1 MTHTTLNKESEV
13 KMEPIIDK
21 LSEIEAAASRIM
33 ESAVNETKNQ
43 DKEAEKRT
51 AEFDAQV
58 EAITKKKL
66 EELRLNLQQESEKE
80 LEHMKT
86 GMEHTM
92 SAMEQYY
99 QDNHQKITDKIFHK
113 IIRM

>member
-1 MTHTTLNKESEV
+1 
-13 KMEPIIDK
+13 MEPIIDK
-21 LSEIEAAASRIM
+21 LSEIETAASRIM

-43 DKEAEKRT
+43 DKEAEKQT

-58 EAITKKKL
+58 EAATQKKL
-66 EELRLNLQQESEKE
+66 EDLRLNLQQESEKE
-80 LEHMKT
+80 LEHLKT
-86 GMEHTM
+86 AMEHTM
-92 SAMEQYY
+92 SAMEHYY

>member
-1 MTHTTLNKESEV
+1 
-13 KMEPIIDK
+13 MEPIIDK
-21 LSEIEAAASRIM
+21 LSEIETAASRIM

-80 LEHMKT
+80 LENRHGTYHVCHGTVLSGQSSK
-86 GMEHTM
+86 
-92 SAMEQYY
+92 
-99 QDNHQKITDKIFHK
+99 NN
-113 IIRM
+113 

>member
-1 MTHTTLNKESEV
+1 
-13 KMEPIIDK
+13 MEPIIDK
-21 LSEIEAAASRIM
+21 LSEIETAASRIM

-58 EAITKKKL
+58 EAITQKKL

-80 LEHMKT
+80 LEYMKT